1 MPVLVEQQPVDNWW
15 TPDRVM
21 AVLSLYMELCLAIDG
36 LRAQELRPYE
46 SHASPRGEARF
57 ADR

>member
-1 MPVLVEQQPVDNWW
+1 
-15 TPDRVM
+15 M